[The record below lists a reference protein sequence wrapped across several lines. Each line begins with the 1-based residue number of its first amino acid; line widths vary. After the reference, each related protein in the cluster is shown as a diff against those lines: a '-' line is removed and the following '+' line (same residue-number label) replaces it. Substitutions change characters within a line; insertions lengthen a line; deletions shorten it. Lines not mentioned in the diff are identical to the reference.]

1 MSPSPCL
8 FRANCL
14 PRSSFTLTG
23 VEWPSAI
30 PWHSKKIV
38 AWWGECHLHHSQ
50 WTAIKG
56 GHFLPRVCV
65 PHQDVGM
72 LGLWSLAKK
81 KDKWNQKPKMHF
93 HFIPLLTRFL
103 FPPIIRMQGVRDI
116 HSPSDIH
123 ICTGMWMSWWHSK
136 TKKHASKVEPKFY
149 QGYKSAGWV
158 ARLSQLTVF
167 LPSPSFSGH
176 EAMLLFSSSSF
187 LLLLKM

>member
-1 MSPSPCL
+1 MG
-8 FRANCL
+8 RM
-14 PRSSFTLTG
+14 
-23 VEWPSAI
+23 PSA
-30 PWHSKKIV
+30 PQSVNCHQGRPLSATCLCPTPRCWHARPLKP
-38 AWWGECHLHHSQ
+38 GQ
-50 WTAIKG
+50 
-56 GHFLPRVCV
+56 
-65 PHQDVGM
+65 
-72 LGLWSLAKK
+72 K

-93 HFIPLLTRFL
+93 HFIPLFTRFL

-149 QGYKSAGWV
+149 HGYKLAGWV

-176 EAMLLFSSSSF
+176 EAMLLFSSSFEDVALMEFMYLVFINMTGADYCWQMVVRHLSSTT
-187 LLLLKM
+187 LCT